1 MLKDIEIKVEGNS
14 TEYIIINNLLYLFKK
29 VLLLKLVYDS
39 NYLISKII
47 ITEFTNLFSMANN
60 LILSGTQPIP
70 LNITI
75 DKFSDLRKSCSI
87 DTTRFL
93 LSNFIGAADDLLN
106 FNIIINN
113 ITNNTEIIYLHDF
126 YNETIL
132 FNFNVSDKNNN

>member
-1 MLKDIEIKVEGNS
+1 MK
-14 TEYIIINNLLYLFKK
+14 
-29 VLLLKLVYDS
+29 LKLKEIQHNIKLSIIYFIYLKRFYYQNYIRT

-132 FNFNVSDKNNN
+132 FNFNVSDKNNNSLGY